1 MKESLLILTLFF
13 STLLT
18 AQTVDIKDA
27 TAGDEETTTIEIK
40 KGKKSETKAETKPE
54 NKWEVQDGTA
64 DVEGE
69 SAATNK
75 EAKASWSKAC
85 TEWKKEFRT
94 DNKDNKILSMA
105 CGSAS
110 CGGDAGSKVCTS
122 KATYKIKTLMN

>member
-1 MKESLLILTLFF
+1 MKVSLLILALIF
-13 STLLT
+13 STILT

-27 TAGDEETTTIEIK
+27 TSGDEETTTIEIK
-40 KGKKSETKAETKPE
+40 KGKKAETKAE

-75 EAKASWSKAC
+75 EAKAAWNKAC